1 MDSDVAICA
10 LKYPDQKIARI
21 LSIVSKVKPEILTL
35 DYIPIMLERGIPR
48 SLAFGPEDKLKSNT
62 RQDTREAHLGLLVS
76 LIDSFRVDIL
86 TEFFHR
92 ANLEL
97 LQINYY
103 LQLCI

>member
-1 MDSDVAICA
+1 M
-10 LKYPDQKIARI
+10 
-21 LSIVSKVKPEILTL
+21 
-35 DYIPIMLERGIPR
+35 PIMLEREIPR
-48 SLAFGPEDKLKSNT
+48 SLAFGPEDLKSNT

-86 TEFFHR
+86 TEFFHH